1 MDLNRRIRDVIFHNN
16 YYLLEVGAR
25 DPGSWQEIPTM
36 KNGPIG
42 A

>member
-1 MDLNRRIRDVIFHNN
+1 MKYN
-16 YYLLEVGAR
+16 YKAFYDIYKVLEVGAR